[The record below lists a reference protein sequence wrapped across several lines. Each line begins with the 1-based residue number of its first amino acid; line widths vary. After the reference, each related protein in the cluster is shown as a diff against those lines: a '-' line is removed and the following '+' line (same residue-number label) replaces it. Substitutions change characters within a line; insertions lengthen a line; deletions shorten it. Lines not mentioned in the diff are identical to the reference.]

1 MSLATE
7 QNKISISLQLDELQ
21 LVQLT
26 ELRIESLIVNLKY
39 MRVYD
44 KCMLILTE
52 MFDMLAL

>member
-44 KCMLILTE
+44 KCMSILTE

>member
-26 ELRIESLIVNLKY
+26 ELRIESFIVNLKY

-52 MFDMLAL
+52 VFDMLTL